1 MWEFLIKKRV
11 NVAAL
16 PKLWTTYVNIYV
28 MKRTT
33 VYLPEEAELVLKK
46 IARQTGRSQ
55 AELIREAIEQYIGR
69 EQQSLPRSVGMG
81 ASGRNDLSER
91 DEELLWEEG

>member
-1 MWEFLIKKRV
+1 ML
-11 NVAAL
+11 
-16 PKLWTTYVNIYV
+16 TIYV

-33 VYLPEEAELVLKK
+33 VYLPEETDLLLKRL
-46 IARQTGRSQ
+46 ARKAGRSQ
-55 AELIREAIEQYIGR
+55 AELIREAIANYIGN
-69 EQQSLPRSVGMG
+69 ENKPLPPSVGMG

>member
-1 MWEFLIKKRV
+1 
-11 NVAAL
+11 
-16 PKLWTTYVNIYV
+16 

-33 VYLPEEAELVLKK
+33 VYLPTEADLVLKK
-46 IARQTGRSQ
+46 LSLQTGRSQ
-55 AELIREAIEQYIGR
+55 AELIREAIEQYIMR
-69 EQQSLPRSVGMG
+69 EKQSLPRSLGMG

>member
-1 MWEFLIKKRV
+1 
-11 NVAAL
+11 
-16 PKLWTTYVNIYV
+16 

-33 VYLPEEAELVLKK
+33 VYLPEKTDLLLKRL
-46 IARQTGRSQ
+46 ARKTGRSQ
-55 AELIREAIEQYIGR
+55 AQIIREAIANYIGN
-69 EQQSLPRSVGMG
+69 ENQALPPSVGMG